1 MDSVQACFGPGDL
14 GDDQKVWKGMY
25 RPPPPHESQALRAHH
40 LRDEEWTL
48 STPPFRSQRP
58 QGYHNDLGMSADSRT
73 SKKCLDDRVEESAA
87 APLLPRT

>member
-1 MDSVQACFGPGDL
+1 MTRRYGKACTA
-14 GDDQKVWKGMY
+14 
-25 RPPPPHESQALRAHH
+25 PPPHESQALRAHH

-87 APLLPRT
+87 AQDLRS